1 MLPGGTREPF
11 DIFSLLFVPELIL
24 IVGATNSYALRNHKD
39 LKYPWKPLSLPEL
52 YVWIGCVV
60 YMGVH
65 PEPHIDLYWK
75 TQSDARGPTHAIR
88 EVIGSTRFHQIRRNL
103 TIVDRGEGT
112 HVSELWYAPLE
123 PLIYHLREAFRAYF
137 LPGTSVSID
146 EAMAKCEGAP
156 MTLP

>member
-1 MLPGGTREPF
+1 MLPEGTREPF
-11 DIFSLLFVPELIL
+11 DIFSLLFVPELLIL

-75 TQSDARGPTHAIR
+75 T
-88 EVIGSTRFHQIRRNL
+88 
-103 TIVDRGEGT
+103 
-112 HVSELWYAPLE
+112 
-123 PLIYHLREAFRAYF
+123 
-137 LPGTSVSID
+137 
-146 EAMAKCEGAP
+146 
-156 MTLP
+156 